1 MWMFQTRACA
11 REVVLQFR
19 KVVVMEGGQGGP
31 KKPPF
36 TYVDSRSP
44 QSWSPPPSVQQC
56 GGVEVGCGVGCRI
69 VLSVLLENL
78 PQADADE
85 EMFEFFKHAKKDTD
99 CEQSLWHH
107 RLFACQILG
116 VW

>member
-1 MWMFQTRACA
+1 M
-11 REVVLQFR
+11 
-19 KVVVMEGGQGGP
+19 
-31 KKPPF
+31 
-36 TYVDSRSP
+36 YVDSRSP
-44 QSWSPPPSVQQC
+44 QSWSPPPSVQQYD
-56 GGVEVGCGVGCRI
+56 GVEVGCGVGCII
-69 VLSVLLENL
+69 VLSVLLEIL

-85 EMFEFFKHAKKDTD
+85 EMFDFFKHAKKDTD